1 MYNLE
6 KFVSAQSRS
15 YETALEEIRNGRK
28 ESHWIWYIFPQIEGL
43 GMSYTSQMYAISCLD
58 EAREYL
64 NHPVLGPRLIEI
76 SKALLDLPTS
86 NPSAVMGWPDD
97 LKLRSSMT
105 LFSMVAED
113 ETVFDEV
120 LEKFY
125 KGEKDDMTIRL
136 AR

>member
-86 NPSAVMGWPDD
+86 NPSSVMGWPDD

-113 ETVFDEV
+113 ETVFDDV